1 MSSIHKKSKAAF
13 LDRDG
18 TINKNFGYVIDKKKF
33 KFLKNAIPAIKYLK
47 KKKFLV
53 IVITNQSGISR
64 GFFSNKAVIKLHN
77 WVIKELKKKKTLIDK
92 FYFCSY
98 HPRFSKLSKKNNFM
112 RKPNPGMILKAAKD
126 FNVDLKKSFMIGD
139 SLSDKLAAKR
149 AGILFFKK
157 KQNLLIT
164 VKRATYKLSK

>member
-1 MSSIHKKSKAAF
+1 MSLIRQKYKAAF

-18 TINKNFGYVIDKKKF
+18 TINKNFGYVIDKNKF
-33 KFLKNAIPAIKYLK
+33 KFLKNTVPAIKYLK

-53 IVITNQSGISR
+53 FVITNQSGIAR
-64 GFFSNKAVIKLHN
+64 GFFSTKKVIRLHN
-77 WVIKELKKKKTLIDK
+77 WVLKELKKKKTLIDK

-98 HPRFSKLSKKNNFM
+98 HPKFSKISKKNNFM
-112 RKPNPGMILKAAKD
+112 IKPNPGMILKAAKD

-139 SLSDKLAAKR
+139 SLSDKLAANK

-157 KQNLLIT
+157 KQNLLVT
-164 VKRATYKLSK
+164 VKKAITKLSK

>member
-1 MSSIHKKSKAAF
+1 M
-13 LDRDG
+13 
-18 TINKNFGYVIDKKKF
+18 
-33 KFLKNAIPAIKYLK
+33 
-47 KKKFLV
+47 
-53 IVITNQSGISR
+53 
-64 GFFSNKAVIKLHN
+64 
-77 WVIKELKKKKTLIDK
+77 IKELKKKKTLIDK